1 MNAEERIIKLNCLLE
16 ELKDNREH
24 AAHQY
29 QIGGR
34 GHEKLVTLAWDAVKG
49 EIEAVGEDI
58 ALILHRAYGEVWRF
72 NSIVDWDMIK
82 DPLPSG
88 VTLEILMDH
97 EALRAKITFIRAE
110 QTLSAYLAG

>member
-1 MNAEERIIKLNCLLE
+1 MNAEERISKLKCLLE

-34 GHEKLVTLAWDAVKG
+34 GYEKLVTFAWDAVKD
-49 EIEAVGEDI
+49 EIEEVGEDL
-58 ALILHRAYGEVWRF
+58 ALILHMAYGEVWRF
-72 NSIVDWDMIK
+72 NGIVDWDMIK

-88 VTLEILMDH
+88 VTLEILMDDQ
-97 EALRAKITFIRAE
+97 ALQTKISLIIAE
-110 QTLSAYLAG
+110 KKLSSYLAG